1 MQKTVILL
9 AFTVQKAVRKNVTC
23 KIGSLIWRQNCK
35 RVGVD
40 LEKWYKLENESDDEL
55 IYRVCRNKDLI
66 GTWQDVA
73 DIINSLTDSD
83 FGESTYRKKFQSFE
97 KILNANQAKFAN
109 SDAQL
114 QELRLQKQEIQKE
127 KRKLFDER
135 LDLNR
140 RLREE
145 ARHETTIEK
154 IEGILS
160 DIGTERY
167 VSYAPTYSNGNEDLI
182 VMLSDLHIGAE
193 YYNFDGCYNSSIA
206 KDRLN
211 EYLNNIIEIQST
223 HRAKNCVVVLCGDE
237 ISGSIHHSISVTNK
251 ENVVEQVKL
260 ACTYISDFLYELGK
274 HFLQVEVYSV
284 PGNHSRLAKKEDALL
299 SERLDDLVIWFAKSM
314 LKEVKNVTIYD
325 DNVDDT
331 LASFFVKD
339 KLYFAVHGDWDATT
353 QSGISKLVLWAKMT
367 PYCVLCGHKHYPAM
381 SDISDIKVVQSGSL
395 CGSGDDFTR
404 QKRLTGKPSQTVL
417 VVNEKGIKCCYPV
430 TLH

>member
-1 MQKTVILL
+1 M
-9 AFTVQKAVRKNVTC
+9 F
-23 KIGSLIWRQNCK
+23 KIGSLIWRQSCK
-35 RVGVD
+35 RVGVN
-40 LEKWYKLENESDDEL
+40 LEKWYRLENESDDEL
-55 IYRVCRNKDLI
+55 IYRVCKNKDLI

-135 LDLNR
+135 LDINR

-154 IEGILS
+154 IENMLAS
-160 DIGTERY
+160 IGSERY
-167 VSYAPTYSNGNEDLI
+167 ISYSPTYFDGDEDMV
-182 VMLSDLHIGAE
+182 VMLSDLHIGAT
-193 YYNFDGCYNSSIA
+193 YYGFDGCYDSTIA
-206 KDRLN
+206 KERLN

-223 HRAKNCVVVLCGDE
+223 HKAKNCVAVLCGDML
-237 ISGSIHHSISVTNK
+237 SGSIHHSISVTNK

-260 ACTYISDFLYELGK
+260 ACTYVSDFIYELGK
-274 HFLQVEVYSV
+274 HFTQVNVYSV
-284 PGNHSRLAKKEDALL
+284 PGNHSRLTKKEDALL
-299 SERLDDLVIWFAKSM
+299 GERLDDLVIWFAESM
-314 LKEVKNVTIYD
+314 LKDIPNINIEGKNI
-325 DNVDDT
+325 DDT
-331 LASFFVKD
+331 LATFFVKD

-353 QSGISKLVLWAKMT
+353 QGGISKLVLWAKMT

-381 SDISDIKVVQSGSL
+381 SDVSGIKVVQSGSL
-395 CGSGDDFTR
+395 GGSGDEFCR
-404 QKRLTGKPSQTVL
+404 QKRLTGEPSQTVL
-417 VVNEKGIKCCYPV
+417 VVNKDGIKCCYPV